1 LRSEAE
7 QQLGT
12 GFDIKKFHS
21 MLLGLGSVP
30 LPILED
36 EVHRFI
42 AESKGARPATAPQ
55 ALR

>member
-1 LRSEAE
+1 M
-7 QQLGT
+7 
-12 GFDIKKFHS
+12 F
-21 MLLGLGSVP
+21 LGLGSVP

-42 AESKGARPATAPQ
+42 AQSPAAPMKSAQ

>member
-1 LRSEAE
+1 
-7 QQLGT
+7 
-12 GFDIKKFHS
+12 

-30 LPILED
+30 LPILDD

-42 AESKGARPATAPQ
+42 AFSKASTPVSAGQ

>member
-1 LRSEAE
+1 
-7 QQLGT
+7 
-12 GFDIKKFHS
+12 

-42 AESKGARPATAPQ
+42 AQSKAAPAPTTAAQ